1 MFACIY
7 ITIVKLFKCPSD
19 AEFSIVCSVVQYIL
33 SDFDLDDD
41 NMNTDDYD
49 FGLERKEALSD
60 WLSKTSQNT
69 INQEIEEIK
78 AKVSK

>member
-1 MFACIY
+1 
-7 ITIVKLFKCPSD
+7 
-19 AEFSIVCSVVQYIL
+19 
-33 SDFDLDDD
+33 
-41 NMNTDDYD
+41 MNTDDYD